1 MSTQPSTPPNA
12 ATQLANTLAGK
23 VRVEFPF
30 PYDTPNGK
38 LTALTFR
45 RGKVRD
51 QLEAQ
56 RMAPGDSIRQEI
68 ILMTLL
74 ADEKITPEDIEEL
87 DLGDMA
93 EVQAVFTACFV
104 SADPKTMR
112 QARSLLAKW
121 FSMQPSEIENLDLAD
136 FEDWVED
143 AVAQINERARQLDR
157 MNR

>member
-93 EVQAVFTACFV
+93 EVQAVFHRLF
-104 SADPKTMR
+104 R
-112 QARSLLAKW
+112 QRR
-121 FSMQPSEIENLDLAD
+121 P
-136 FEDWVED
+136 EDD
-143 AVAQINERARQLDR
+143 AAGEKPAG
-157 MNR
+157 